1 VNTFPVE
8 STAVLSSL
16 IVADGNSAA
25 VGGGLAG
32 GGGAVRTYRLQIETK
47 HVSGTGRIRRN
58 LSNIL
63 KNK

>member
-16 IVADGNSAA
+16 TVADGNSAG

-32 GGGAVRTYRLQIETK
+32 GGGAVRTYRLQIEIK

-63 KNK
+63 KK